1 MSFSNRRVHRHTHT
15 HGHTHTAK
23 GKVLTAET
31 TSGNQSL
38 FLAALLLFSINPE
51 SDDFILQYPTEHL
64 NVKDVCFF
72 CRTVTLGTRFYLF
85 SEVDDDV
92 RGSGQSFFLL
102 GPQSRKRTWRQEK
115 QKSISAFNKSEF
127 LLRVSAAEPPHRW
140 DSSRGW
146 RSFEV
151 WEELQ
156 RTGRRPEKKREEN
169 TTTHEKH
176 NSNFFF
182 YTAPTHSNSQAAL
195 YCEGPQQRTTPY
207 DRGKNNPRW
216 MKVNFQESRIC
227 ILRST
232 L

>member
-1 MSFSNRRVHRHTHT
+1 MAIRV
-15 HGHTHTAK
+15 
-23 GKVLTAET
+23 
-31 TSGNQSL
+31 L
-38 FLAALLLFSINPE
+38 FLAALLLFSISPE
-51 SDDFILQYPTEHL
+51 SDDFILQCPTEHL

-92 RGSGQSFFLL
+92 RGSGQSFFLI

-127 LLRVSAAEPPHRW
+127 LLRVSAAQPPHRW

-156 RTGRRPEKKREEN
+156 RTGRRPEKKEEN

-207 DRGKNNPRW
+207 DRGKNDPRW